1 MFQISGD
8 FMEKQ
13 TEEFSPFNTV
23 ISIESRSLP
32 LAATVNTHLS
42 RVVAMTAMSVT
53 LMQEAA

>member
-1 MFQISGD
+1 
-8 FMEKQ
+8 MEKQ